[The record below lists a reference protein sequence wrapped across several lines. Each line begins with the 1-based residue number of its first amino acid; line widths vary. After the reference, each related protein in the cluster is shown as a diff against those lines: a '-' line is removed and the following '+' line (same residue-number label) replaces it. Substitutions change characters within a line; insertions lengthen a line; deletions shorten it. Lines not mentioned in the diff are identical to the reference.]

1 MTLRRRGMARRTGM
15 GGIVEENIVD
25 ADNQLNG
32 QAAGLRT
39 LRIPALL
46 LAGMLALSACTADG
60 GASPAPD
67 ESPDESPG
75 GGAATDAPEDGDGEI
90 SFDLS
95 GVEITTTSTLFSGLD
110 ASLIRVI
117 EIVEEWGAEVDNV
130 VLSQQSGLDA
140 LLAGESDI
148 AGSHDA
154 DELIIGV
161 SGGED
166 LLGIGSAKSR
176 MDYVLVAQREYET
189 VEDLAGT
196 TIATSG
202 PAGFNTLLMRFALED
217 AGLDP
222 DTDADLAQIGSSG
235 DRAAALLA
243 GVASSAAATID
254 DWFELQVQT
263 DELHILA
270 FFSEV
275 RPEFPND
282 IYYAQRSLWEGN
294 PDLALAWACANLEAN
309 AWITADQDRYIEWI
323 AEYVD
328 APPEALAET
337 WQFAVDVDMWPTDPN
352 EIIDVDGVQALA
364 DILLEIGDI
373 SEPVIAEE
381 MIDLTY
387 LQEAADMGCGQG

>member
-1 MTLRRRGMARRTGM
+1 MTHLRREIARRF
-15 GGIVEENIVD
+15 GGRTALEERPVD
-25 ADNQLNG
+25 DYQVG
-32 QAAGLRT
+32 QRAGGPSR
-39 LRIPALL
+39 LRIPAILI
-46 LAGMLALSACTADG
+46 AAVFALSACAADG
-60 GASPAPD
+60 GASLDPS
-67 ESPDESPG
+67 E
-75 GGAATDAPEDGDGEI
+75 APEGTDDGASQPAETAGEGEI

-95 GVEITTTSTLFSGLD
+95 GMQITTTSTLFSGLD

-140 LLAGESDI
+140 LLAGESNI

-154 DELIIGV
+154 DELIIGT

-176 MDYVLVAQREYET
+176 MDYVLVAQKEFES

-222 DTDADLAQIGSSG
+222 DADADLAQIGSSG

-254 DWFELQVQT
+254 DWYELEEQT

-270 FFSEV
+270 YFSDV

-282 IYYAQRSLWEGN
+282 IYYAQRSYWEEN

-309 AWITADQDRYIEWI
+309 AWITADQDRYVEWI

-328 APPEALAET
+328 APAEALANT
-337 WQFAVDVDMWPTDPN
+337 WQFAIDVDMWPTDPDQ
-352 EIIDVDGVQALA
+352 IIDVDGVQALA

-373 SEPVIAEE
+373 SEPIVAEE
-381 MIDLTY
+381 IIDLSY
-387 LQEAADMGCGQG
+387 LQEAAEMGCGQG

>member
-1 MTLRRRGMARRTGM
+1 MTHRRRGMARLMGT
-15 GGIVEENIVD
+15 GGIAEERNVD
-25 ADNQLNG
+25 ADNQMDER
-32 QAAGLRT
+32 AVGLRR
-39 LRIPALL
+39 LRIPAILL
-46 LAGMLALSACTADG
+46 TGMLALSACAADG
-60 GASPAPD
+60 GEAA
-67 ESPDESPG
+67 ESEGADG
-75 GGAATDAPEDGDGEI
+75 GGASAAPVESDGGDGEI

-95 GVEITTTSTLFSGLD
+95 GTQITTTSTLFSGLD

-117 EIVEEWGAEVDNV
+117 EIVEGWGAEVDNV

-140 LLAGESDI
+140 ILADESNI

-161 SGGED
+161 AGGED

-176 MDYVLVAQREYET
+176 MDYVLVAQDEYAA

-222 DTDADLAQIGSSG
+222 DNDVELAQIGSSG
-235 DRAAALLA
+235 DRASSLLA
-243 GVASSAAATID
+243 GVASSAALTID
-254 DWFELQVQT
+254 DWFELQQQT
-263 DELHILA
+263 EDLQILA
-270 FFSEV
+270 FFSDV

-282 IYYAQRSLWEGN
+282 IYYARTSYWNDN

-309 AWITADQDRYIEWI
+309 AWITEDEDRYVEWI
-323 AEYVD
+323 TEYVD
-328 APPEALAET
+328 ASEASLRET
-337 WQFAVDVDMWPTDPN
+337 WQFAVDVDMWPTDPAQ
-352 EIIDVDGVQALA
+352 IIDVDGVQALA

-373 SEPVIAEE
+373 SEPVNAEE
-381 MIDLTY
+381 IVDLSY

>member
-1 MTLRRRGMARRTGM
+1 MDVDVNYLDERSRRPQLLRLPALF
-15 GGIVEENIVD
+15 VAV
-25 ADNQLNG
+25 
-32 QAAGLRT
+32 
-39 LRIPALL
+39 ALL
-46 LAGMLALSACTADG
+46 LAACG
-60 GASPAPD
+60 GDAGSPAASEDAD
-67 ESPDESPG
+67 ESQAAESQ
-75 GGAATDAPEDGDGEI
+75 GEEGI

-95 GVEITTTSTLFSGLD
+95 GVEIVTTSTLASGLD
-110 ASLIRVI
+110 ASFLRTV
-117 EIVEEWGAEVDNV
+117 ELMEEWGADVENV

-140 LLAGESDI
+140 ILAGESNI
-148 AGSHDA
+148 AGTHDA

-166 LLGIGSAKSR
+166 MIGIGSAKTR
-176 MDYVLVAQREYET
+176 MDYVLVAQKEYES

-270 FFSEV
+270 YFSEV

-282 IYYAQRSLWEGN
+282 VYYAYAEYWEEN
-294 PDLALAWACANLEAN
+294 PEVALAWACANLEAN
-309 AWITADQDRYIEWI
+309 AWITADKDRYVEWAVERI
-323 AEYVD
+323 D
-328 APPEALAET
+328 APEESLRDV
-337 WQFAVDVDMWPTDPN
+337 WDFAIEVDMWPTDPAQ
-352 EIIDVDGVQALA
+352 ILDVDGIQALA

-373 SEPVIAEE
+373 SEPVVAEE
-381 MIDLTY
+381 LVDLSY
-387 LQEAADMGCGQG
+387 LEEAADMGCGQG